1 MMGSSSAR
9 SATSSPLVGGA
20 FKADSVGGTPRGY
33 GGGAQTPPGTG
44 ALGRAYSARPATPVA
59 AARSPQQAPQVEPA
73 SAGTAGGAA
82 TGAFG
87 GFSLKSPDCG
97 VVVAPDALPDVWV
110 TRWVDY
116 SAKYGVVYQ
125 MPDGSIGVY
134 FNDSTKALCAADG
147 ASFDY
152 ITRSTVEQPAVR
164 STHTFDDYPA
174 DLQKKVTLLRHFRS
188 CMANPD
194 SIGRR
199 DGATSGGSN
208 LPENKAPRG
217 NSQVYVRKWSRR
229 GSAMMFQLSNKD
241 IQVVFFD
248 GTEVVLSSR
257 AHMVTYSDKSSQT
270 QSWALSRALD
280 DPGPE
285 LARRLR
291 YILSNL
297 LDVPAADLPKALQA

>member
-1 MMGSSSAR
+1 M
-9 SATSSPLVGGA
+9 
-20 FKADSVGGTPRGY
+20 
-33 GGGAQTPPGTG
+33 
-44 ALGRAYSARPATPVA
+44 RPATPVA
-59 AARSPQQAPQVEPA
+59 AVRSPAPQA
-73 SAGTAGGAA
+73 DLAAAGTGGG
-82 TGAFG
+82 TGAFA
-87 GFSLKSPDCG
+87 GFTTALKHPDCG
-97 VVVAPDALPDVWV
+97 IVVAPDALPDVWV

-134 FNDSTKALCAADG
+134 FNDSTKALCTADG
-147 ASFDY
+147 ATFDY

-164 STHTFDDYPA
+164 STHTFEDYPA
-174 DLQKKVTLLRHFRS
+174 DLQKKVTLLKHFRS
-188 CMANPD
+188 CMSNPE

-208 LPENKAPRG
+208 LPESKMPRG
-217 NSQVYVRKWSRR
+217 SSQVYVRKWSRR
-229 GSAMMFQLSNKD
+229 GSAVMFQLSNKD

-257 AHMVTYSDKSSQT
+257 AHMVTYCDKGSQV

-280 DPGPE
+280 APGPE

-291 YILSNL
+291 YVLSNF
-297 LDVPAADLPKALQA
+297 LDVPAADLPAALRP